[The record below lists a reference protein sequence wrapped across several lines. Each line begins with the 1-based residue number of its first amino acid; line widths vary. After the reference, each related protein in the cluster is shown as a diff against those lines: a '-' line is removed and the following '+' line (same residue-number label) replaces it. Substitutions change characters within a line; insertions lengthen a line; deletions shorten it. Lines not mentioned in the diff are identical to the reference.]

1 MFKTIGVSL
10 FAIAI
15 ASSAHA
21 QQIGDVFYIALENHN
36 FTQPSTVPAG
46 TPQQLF
52 QNPAAPFL
60 NSLVTPGNPNAANV
74 SFAGNYQNVSPTQH
88 PSEPNYVYQVAG
100 QTGPLNDN
108 DPFPNNI
115 VNAPNLNQLMA
126 AKGETWR
133 SYQED
138 TDLVNTNGN
147 NINGDHGTGV
157 SPTNTVASKSQYE
170 VPLTSFSGTSDTYTN
185 PYNGSH
191 QYNYA
196 AKHNPQV
203 FFGATNGGNDPTS
216 ANSQAQNYAP
226 LQQLSTDLTNNTVAR
241 FNWITPDQ
249 YNDMHSALN
258 TDFTYNGVTYA
269 AGSDEEQIALGDN
282 FLSKIVPEIEA
293 SQAYKNNGMIVIW
306 NDETEGDEDAGSTAG
321 FEGTEIIISPL
332 AKGDAYTNTT
342 LYTHSSDLKTLQDIF
357 GVADGGAGGYLGASG
372 DATSLS
378 DLFKPGAIP
387 GAVPEASTWVMMGL
401 GFVGLAGAAAYRRKA
416 GATAKSAVAV

>member
-1 MFKTIGVSL
+1 
-10 FAIAI
+10 
-15 ASSAHA
+15 
-21 QQIGDVFYIALENHN
+21 
-36 FTQPSTVPAG
+36 
-46 TPQQLF
+46 
-52 QNPAAPFL
+52 
-60 NSLVTPGNPNAANV
+60 
-74 SFAGNYQNVSPTQH
+74 
-88 PSEPNYVYQVAG
+88 
-100 QTGPLNDN
+100 
-108 DPFPNNI
+108 
-115 VNAPNLNQLMA
+115 
-126 AKGETWR
+126 
-133 SYQED
+133 
-138 TDLVNTNGN
+138 
-147 NINGDHGTGV
+147 
-157 SPTNTVASKSQYE
+157 
-170 VPLTSFSGTSDTYTN
+170 
-185 PYNGSH
+185 
-191 QYNYA
+191 
-196 AKHNPQV
+196 
-203 FFGATNGGNDPTS
+203 
-216 ANSQAQNYAP
+216 
-226 LQQLSTDLTNNTVAR
+226 
-241 FNWITPDQ
+241 
-249 YNDMHSALN
+249 MHSALN

-332 AKGDAYTNTT
+332 AKGNAYTNTT